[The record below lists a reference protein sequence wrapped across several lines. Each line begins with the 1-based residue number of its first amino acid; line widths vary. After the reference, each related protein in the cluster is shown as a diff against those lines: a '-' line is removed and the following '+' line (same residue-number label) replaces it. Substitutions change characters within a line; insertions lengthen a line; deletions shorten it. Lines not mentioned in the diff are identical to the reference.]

1 MNSCLQSYALPQH
14 RSTRSRP
21 VYKHRHQLWFCS
33 RWDAPL
39 HEPRRI
45 HSRHQGTRFFKKRR
59 LCFANMAQFRC
70 LMQHLL
76 PTGQFR
82 ITSQIPKV
90 LILFLLPHFPPFSSS
105 LIYNNREHKKFVGFK
120 NFLTFFLFHTTTKSP
135 ILSMNSISINS
146 SFITSIRK

>member
-1 MNSCLQSYALPQH
+1 MRFPNIDPRGADLFINIDISFDFVRGGMP
-14 RSTRSRP
+14 
-21 VYKHRHQLWFCS
+21 HQ
-33 RWDAPL
+33 
-39 HEPRRI
+39 E
-45 HSRHQGTRFFKKRR
+45 TRFFKKRR